1 MKRLLVYLRRIA
13 AILATIE
20 EPELQDYYRNN

>member
-1 MKRLLVYLRRIA
+1 MRKLLAILWKVA

-20 EPELQDYYRNN
+20 EPELQDYYRN

>member
-20 EPELQDYYRNN
+20 EPELVDYYRN